1 MIPLLHPLDTVAEVP
16 RQMNNP
22 FYYEPDA
29 FCRQAM
35 ERLSAYLRGDA
46 SQCFLPQA
54 IPVEFQSEIAKGK
67 MFGVLVVETPA
78 DHSLTPNETD
88 SLGSAKAVQSS
99 EKLSFLAG
107 YSGQICGRSDWEG
120 FAPAV
125 FDYLEEDGYF
135 KRKEKEIED
144 ISETLHTNLPS
155 SLSPAL
161 PNREGRNMQLDTPP
175 TGGDGGG
182 FLLDRPVFSKARREG
197 ESSEDYIKRRQFENA
212 ELHRWKLK
220 QRALKEQEETAK
232 RLKDEQIK
240 SLKTLRRQKSDEL
253 QTWLF
258 RHFVMR
264 NAKGDSK
271 DLGDI
276 FAHEDKVPPAGSG
289 ECCEPKLLQYALAY
303 GLKPVSMSMFWWG
316 ESPRQ
321 EVRHHL
327 QTYPA
332 CNGKCK
338 PILRWMLQGMDVMPN
353 PLEQQSRH
361 ELRIVYDDASIC
373 VVDKPAGMLAV
384 PGKSGIESVLSQ
396 LQLRFPDA
404 EGPMIVHRLDM
415 ATSGLMVVAK
425 TTTAY
430 KVLQDQFARHEI
442 KKRYV
447 AELSQDLTSKQGKII
462 LPLRPDLVDRPRQV
476 VDEEFGK
483 PATTYYQQIT
493 GRRVA
498 LYPFTGRTHQL
509 RVHCAHHLGLDN
521 PIRGDELYGER
532 ADRLYLHAERLTL
545 RHPDTGEEMTF
556 TAPVSF

>member
-29 FCRQAM
+29 LCRQAM

-67 MFGVLVVETPA
+67 MFGVLVVETPV

-125 FDYLEEDGYF
+125 FDYLAKDGYF
-135 KRKEKEIED
+135 KQKEREIEA
-144 ISETLHTNLPS
+144 ISEILPT
-155 SLSPAL
+155 SLSLTL
-161 PNREGRNMQLDTPP
+161 PDREGRESLLDAPP

-182 FLLDRPVFSKARREG
+182 CFFARPVFNKARGEG

-220 QRALKEQEETAK
+220 QRALKEQEETVK
-232 RLKDEQIK
+232 RSREEHIK
-240 SLKTLRRQKSDEL
+240 SLRTLRRQKSDEL

-264 NAKGDSK
+264 NAKGESK
-271 DLGDI
+271 DLVDI
-276 FAHEDKVPPAGSG
+276 FAQEDKIPPAGSG
-289 ECCEPKLLQYALAY
+289 ECCEPKLLQYALTH
-303 GLKPVSMSMFWWG
+303 GLKPVSMAMFWWG

-338 PILRWMLQGMDVMPN
+338 PILRWMLRGMDVMPN

-384 PGKSGIESVLSQ
+384 PGKNGIESVLSQ

-425 TTTAY
+425 TTIAY
-430 KVLQDQFARHEI
+430 KVLQDRFARHEI

-483 PATTYYQQIT
+483 PAATYYQQLA
-493 GRRVA
+493 GHLVA

-556 TAPVSF
+556 TAPVPF

>member
-1 MIPLLHPLDTVAEVP
+1 MISLLHPLDTVAEVP

-29 FCRQAM
+29 LCRQAM

-67 MFGVLVVETPA
+67 MFGVLVVETPV

-125 FDYLEEDGYF
+125 FDYLAKDGYF
-135 KRKEKEIED
+135 KQKEREIEA
-144 ISETLHTNLPS
+144 ISEILPT
-155 SLSPAL
+155 SLSLTL
-161 PNREGRNMQLDTPP
+161 PDREGRESLLDAPP

-182 FLLDRPVFSKARREG
+182 CFFARPVFNKARGEG

-220 QRALKEQEETAK
+220 QRALKEQEETVK
-232 RLKDEQIK
+232 RSREEHIK
-240 SLKTLRRQKSDEL
+240 SLRTLRRQKSDEL

-264 NAKGDSK
+264 NAKGESK
-271 DLGDI
+271 DLVDI
-276 FAHEDKVPPAGSG
+276 FAQEDKIPPAGSG
-289 ECCEPKLLQYALAY
+289 ECCEPKLLQYALTH
-303 GLKPVSMSMFWWG
+303 GLKPVSMAMFWWG

-338 PILRWMLQGMDVMPN
+338 PILRWMLRGMDVMPN

-384 PGKSGIESVLSQ
+384 PGKNGIESVLSQ

-425 TTTAY
+425 TTIAY
-430 KVLQDQFARHEI
+430 KVLQDRFARHEI

-483 PATTYYQQIT
+483 PAATYYQQLA
-493 GRRVA
+493 GHLVA

-556 TAPVSF
+556 TAPVPF